1 MQKDIASNFFGLS
14 TIPVQTAITYVVR
27 NWVDKHN
34 TLIDLF
40 VDVDGN
46 INTKIL
52 GDAAKSVLRENDG
65 FKIGK
70 VKFTE
75 ADVDDLFSTFN
86 DIKSRN
92 S

>member
-1 MQKDIASNFFGLS
+1 MAKLQEFLKKFNNLVASVNFYLYLCAV
-14 TIPVQTAITYVVR
+14 T
-27 NWVDKHN
+27 N
-34 TLIDLF
+34 
-40 VDVDGN
+40 
-46 INTKIL
+46 
-52 GDAAKSVLRENDG
+52 
-65 FKIGK
+65 K

>member
-1 MQKDIASNFFGLS
+1 ML
-14 TIPVQTAITYVVR
+14 TE
-27 NWVDKHN
+27 
-34 TLIDLF
+34 
-40 VDVDGN
+40 N